1 MKTKYPLLLS
11 SIMKNIVK
19 IYNFYNSRSV
29 YLRIPTTSKMELFG
43 LIVNS
48 FQTSMSQWTQS

>member
-11 SIMKNIVK
+11 NIMKNIVK

-29 YLRIPTTSKMELFG
+29 SKNPHN
-43 LIVNS
+43 I
-48 FQTSMSQWTQS
+48 